1 VLEGDELD
9 AAKFNYEE
17 LKLQM
22 FCEEQLVMKTE
33 KGEQF
38 VWYYDEAFKQLGFIA
53 FFAFVFPAA
62 PLFSF
67 ITNFLEIRIKLQ
79 SMKSYSKRR
88 ISEGAKGIG
97 SWLGI
102 MELISMI
109 CIPVNVAMVF
119 WLGYKGEKSVFVKF
133 LEGRDV
139 AREAEGLDPIWTNVN
154 MLLLLIFMEHVI
166 LFLKAA
172 VAALIPD
179 VPESVLFEEWKNDK
193 IGRTE
198 SKNIQQYKLTHK
210 LNNYEDMLNELKK
223 EAEDQI
229 KLCDGTRV
237 GGKKWSALKEKAMQD
252 DFELQ
257 EWFIELERG
266 D

>member
-1 VLEGDELD
+1 
-9 AAKFNYEE
+9 
-17 LKLQM
+17 
-22 FCEEQLVMKTE
+22 MKTE

-38 VWYYDEAFKQLGFIA
+38 VWFYDEQFKQMGFIA

-133 LEGRDV
+133 LEGRD
-139 AREAEGLDPIWTNVN
+139 ALREADGLDPIWSNVN

-166 LFLKAA
+166 LGLKTVFA
-172 VAALIPD
+172 VLIPD
-179 VPESVLFEEWKNDK
+179 VPEQVLFEEYKNDR
-193 IGRTE
+193 IERTE
-198 SKNIQQYKLTHK
+198 SKNIQSYKLKHK

-237 GGKKWSALKEKAMQD
+237 GGKKWSQLRVKAMQD
-252 DFELQ
+252 DYSE
-257 EWFIELERG
+257 
-266 D
+266 